1 MQFLRCRRYLFI
13 AGGIIILFSASIIA
27 ANFEFKPVKIES
39 ISRYNEDRI
48 AYQHIQKDV
57 DPEIDDSLATLLII
71 KEKQIYL
78 MKDGYDDPEKV
89 REKRLILDMENK
101 LIPDLWKNKI
111 NEKPDF
117 IRITSRRIERMKNFS
132 EDFVSKSFGTFYQ
145 NVRNAFLNKHVE
157 VFKQLMIDRKESGL
171 IVDRTPLPKPA
182 YVNAPE
188 TETKYKIT
196 VTAKT
201 IDEKIYYAEDADG
214 DGVTE
219 TFSVSIPDGF
229 NWGYKSGPNI
239 IFIYNNQEETVKGI
253 IGELTKWAYYGTP
266 EEEEKIMKTFPKD
279 SEIIDQFNLE
289 KVSEQQS
296 Q

>member
-1 MQFLRCRRYLFI
+1 MQFTRFRRLSLI
-13 AGGIIILFSASIIA
+13 AMIIIILFSASILA
-27 ANFEFKPVKIES
+27 SNFDFKPVVIEK

-48 AYQHIQKDV
+48 AYQHIQNDFGEKT
-57 DPEIDDSLATLLII
+57 DDSIATLLII

-78 MKDGYDDPEKV
+78 LKDGYDDPEKV
-89 REKRLILDMENK
+89 REKRLMLSMENQ

-117 IRITSRRIERMKNFS
+117 IRITSRRIERMKNFD

-157 VFKQLMIDRKESGL
+157 IFKQLMIGRKDSGL
-171 IVDRTPLPKPA
+171 IVDRVPLPKPT
-182 YVNAPE
+182 YINAPE

-196 VTAKT
+196 VSAKT

-214 DGVTE
+214 DGITE
-219 TFSVSIPDGF
+219 TFTVSIPDGF

-239 IFIYNNQEETVKGI
+239 IFIYNNKVEVVQNI
-253 IGELTKWAYYGTP
+253 IGNLSKWAYYGTP

-279 SEIIDQFNLE
+279 SQIIDQFDLE
-289 KVSEQQS
+289 KVAGQQS

>member
-1 MQFLRCRRYLFI
+1 MQFTRFRRLSLI
-13 AGGIIILFSASIIA
+13 AMMLVILFSASILA
-27 ANFEFKPVKIES
+27 SSFDFKPVVIEK

-48 AYQHIQKDV
+48 AYQHIQKDGG
-57 DPEIDDSLATLLII
+57 EKTDDSISTLLII

-78 MKDGYDDPEKV
+78 LKDGYDNPEKV
-89 REKRLILDMENK
+89 REQRLILSMENQ

-132 EDFVSKSFGTFYQ
+132 EDFVSKSFGAFYQ

-157 VFKQLMIDRKESGL
+157 VFKQLMVDRKESGL
-171 IVDRTPLPKPA
+171 LVDRTPLPKPA
-182 YVNAPE
+182 YINAPE

-196 VTAKT
+196 VSAKT
-201 IDEKIYYAEDADG
+201 IDEKLYYAEDADG

-219 TFSVSIPDGF
+219 TFTVSIPDGF

-239 IFIYNNQEETVKGI
+239 IFIYNNKVEAVQNI
-253 IGELTKWAYYGTP
+253 IGDLTKWAYYGTP
-266 EEEEKIMKTFPKD
+266 EEEANIMKTFPKD
-279 SEIIDQFNLE
+279 SQIIDQFELE
-289 KVSEQQS
+289 KVAGQQS